1 MYLQIALVRMSSDGA
16 YPPEKR
22 RKYKHVFNAIGRIIN
37 EEGASA
43 LLTGVKPAMLR
54 CMVLNV
60 TQIVL
65 YKNTKVILLKT
76 GSIYIFIYYL
86 LLVSSIHLLK
96 KKKFLFS
103 GAFHDNLLLHIICSI
118 WTAMISSVAT
128 APIDITKTR

>member
-1 MYLQIALVRMSSDGA
+1 MSSDGA

-22 RKYKHVFNAIGRIIN
+22 RKYKHVFNAISRIIN

-76 GSIYIFIYYL
+76 GSIYIYLIYYL
-86 LLVSSIHLLK
+86 LLVSSMHLLK
-96 KKKFLFS
+96 KKNFYFQVLS
-103 GAFHDNLLLHIICSI
+103 MIIYFF
-118 WTAMISSVAT
+118 T
-128 APIDITKTR
+128 